1 MACRYAS
8 PDAPIIKL
16 LSTLRPPAPVPAG
29 PSAVNDHKRLS
40 SPLTVLQAVGNS
52 PTLARLAELV
62 RDSNDRLKAI
72 EPLLPGNL
80 RSAVKA
86 GPIDGE
92 SWCLL
97 VNGNAAAAKLRQL
110 LPVLQAGLQR
120 QGWRVSSIRL
130 KILVGR
136 K

>member
-1 MACRYAS
+1 MQ
-8 PDAPIIKL
+8 
-16 LSTLRPPAPVPAG
+16 
-29 PSAVNDHKRLS
+29 
-40 SPLTVLQAVGNS
+40 QAVGNS

-62 RDSNDRLKAI
+62 QDSNNRFKAI
-72 EPLLPGNL
+72 ESLLPGNL

-86 GPIDGE
+86 GPIDGD

-110 LPVLQAGLQR
+110 LPLLQAGLQR

-130 KILVGR
+130 KILMSR

>member
-1 MACRYAS
+1 MTFTPSPQQAAAIRAIVGWYRTPNRRQQVFRLFGYAGS
-8 PDAPIIKL
+8 GKSTITLHAIAPA
-16 LSTLRPPAPVPAG
+16 TA
-29 PSAVNDHKRLS
+29 
-40 SPLTVLQAVGNS
+40 T
-52 PTLARLAELV
+52 
-62 RDSNDRLKAI
+62 
-72 EPLLPGNL
+72 LLPGNL

-86 GPIDGE
+86 GPIDGD

-110 LPVLQAGLQR
+110 LPTLQAGLQR

-136 K
+136 R

>member
-1 MACRYAS
+1 
-8 PDAPIIKL
+8 
-16 LSTLRPPAPVPAG
+16 VQ
-29 PSAVNDHKRLS
+29 
-40 SPLTVLQAVGNS
+40 QAVGNS

-62 RDSNDRLKAI
+62 QDSNNRFKAI
-72 EPLLPGNL
+72 ESLLPGNL

-86 GPIDGE
+86 GPIDGD

-110 LPVLQAGLQR
+110 LPLLQAGLQR
-120 QGWRVSSIRL
+120 QGWRVTNIRL
-130 KILVGR
+130 KILIGR

>member
-1 MACRYAS
+1 MQ
-8 PDAPIIKL
+8 
-16 LSTLRPPAPVPAG
+16 
-29 PSAVNDHKRLS
+29 
-40 SPLTVLQAVGNS
+40 QAVGNS

-62 RDSNDRLKAI
+62 QESNNRFKAI
-72 EPLLPGNL
+72 ESLLPGNL

-86 GPIDGE
+86 GPIDGD

-110 LPVLQAGLQR
+110 LPVLQASLQR

-136 K
+136 R

>member
-1 MACRYAS
+1 MQ
-8 PDAPIIKL
+8 
-16 LSTLRPPAPVPAG
+16 
-29 PSAVNDHKRLS
+29 
-40 SPLTVLQAVGNS
+40 QAVGNS

-62 RDSNDRLKAI
+62 QDSNNRFKAI
-72 EPLLPGNL
+72 ESLLPGNL

-86 GPIDGE
+86 GPVDGD

-110 LPVLQAGLQR
+110 LPLLQAGLQR
-120 QGWRVSSIRL
+120 EGWRVSSIRL
-130 KILVGR
+130 KILIGR